1 MYVNKL
7 KRKDMLSEK
16 ESGKDKNQSE
26 EYHQE
31 EQHPVEIL
39 KTKKADNSRSPLHE
53 DLSEE
58 PEEENAA
65 VRDQDNKD

>member
-1 MYVNKL
+1 
-7 KRKDMLSEK
+7 MLSEK
-16 ESGKDKNQSE
+16 ETRKEKPSE
-26 EYHQE
+26 ESKQI

-39 KTKKADNSRSPLHE
+39 KTEKADNSRNPLHA

-65 VRDQDNKD
+65 VRDQDTKKTK